1 MKVSNYNSNYIQKT
15 IRETLM
21 NNILKKEYNK
31 GKHVTND
38 ASYYDFYQSLHFY
51 WNFLKLKV
59 WFWGFTKAAGKTGYF

>member
-38 ASYYDFYQSLHFY
+38 VSYYDFYQSLHFY
-51 WNFLKLKV
+51 
-59 WFWGFTKAAGKTGYF
+59 